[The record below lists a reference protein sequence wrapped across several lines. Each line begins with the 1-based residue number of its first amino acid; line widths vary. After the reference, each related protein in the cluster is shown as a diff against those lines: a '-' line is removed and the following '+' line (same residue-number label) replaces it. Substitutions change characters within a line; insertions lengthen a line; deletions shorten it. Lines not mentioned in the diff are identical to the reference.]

1 MTKTRHRFGV
11 FSFYIVPKIN
21 KKGGFIDMNQ
31 KIPLLRNMF
40 TQICVM
46 FQKFHGYLEGLILKG
61 RLFQKQLF

>member
-1 MTKTRHRFGV
+1 MTKTRWWFGV

-21 KKGGFIDMNQ
+21 KKGDFIDMNQ

-46 FQKFHGYLEGLILKG
+46 FQKRSAAK
-61 RLFQKQLF
+61 